1 MRIGVMLCKSA
12 VEEVAQIKSTL
23 QELGIS
29 VEDAIC
35 LDLLTSKEKAI
46 LRLSELQK
54 TNPINNQLVFG

>member
-1 MRIGVMLCKSA
+1 VRIGVMLCQSA

-29 VEDAIC
+29 VEDAIS